1 VGKNDQGVQG
11 SEQKYRAIPRVLVFL
26 RNGEDVLLLKGAPD
40 KRVWANKYN
49 GVGGHVENDEDILA
63 AAKREVLEETGLI
76 PTGLVLKAVV
86 NIEAGDPLLGIV
98 MFVFTA
104 WSELRSTQR
113 SYEGKLHWIPLADLN
128 KYYLVEDLEWLLP
141 KVLDD
146 DLKNIP
152 RYLHYHYDADDNLV
166 IREHG

>member
-11 SEQKYRAIPRVLVFL
+11 SEQKYRAIPRVLVFF
-26 RNGEDVLLLKGAPD
+26 VLLLKGAPD

-49 GVGGHVENDEDILA
+49 GVGGHVENDEDVLA
-63 AAKREVLEETGLI
+63 AAKREVFEETGLI

-86 NIEAGDPLLGIV
+86 NIEAGDALLGII
-98 MFVFTA
+98 MFVF
-104 WSELRSTQR
+104 SGRSDQRYTRR
-113 SYEGKLHWIPLADLN
+113 SYEGELHWIPLSDLSE
-128 KYYLVEDLEWLLP
+128 YDVVEDLEWLLP
-141 KVLDD
+141 KVLDG